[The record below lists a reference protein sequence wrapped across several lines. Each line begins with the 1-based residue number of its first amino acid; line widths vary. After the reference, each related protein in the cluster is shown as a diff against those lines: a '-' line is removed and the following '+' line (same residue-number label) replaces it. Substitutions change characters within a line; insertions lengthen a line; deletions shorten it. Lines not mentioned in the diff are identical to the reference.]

1 MAKKAED
8 AKNPKKQSEVAKAAK
23 GLFYGMAL
31 HGMVTY
37 ALRLRMHME
46 NLFMLITMGD
56 MLGIPVLPPYYSLR
70 LLPYAVPSLKTWK
83 QTLLSDHPNTRL
95 VDILQMKI
103 FRQGEI
109 ELPVNL

>member
-1 MAKKAED
+1 MKDSKEKEAKQEK
-8 AKNPKKQSEVAKAAK
+8 EVKSGGVVQAAK
-23 GLFYGMAL
+23 GVFYGMAL

-70 LLPYAVPSLKTWK
+70 LLPYAVPYIKTWK
-83 QTLLSDHPNTRL
+83 QTLLRDR
-95 VDILQMKI
+95 DITDSLY
-103 FRQGEI
+103 
-109 ELPVNL
+109 